1 MRRALALAALIAPVA
16 AFAAAGS
23 AAAEHWTKYTDGSAA
38 GTAWSYDA
46 DYSYKDKQT
55 GRLVVM
61 QAISKPESKLGPAA
75 PGAAD
80 GVGSVVAI
88 DCTKKNMILMSGYS
102 PSKPL
107 NIRSNWREETPKKA
121 DGAENEALI
130 REVCPHVDHLPVR

>member
-1 MRRALALAALIAPVA
+1 MRRALALAALIALA
-16 AFAAAGS
+16 AVGTAS
-23 AAAEHWTKYTDGSAA
+23 AEHWTKYTDGSAA

-46 DYSYKDKQT
+46 DYSYKDKAT

-61 QAISKPESKLGPAA
+61 QAISKPESKLGPSA

-88 DCTKKNMILMSGYS
+88 DCTKRNLIMMSGYS

-107 NIRSNWREETPKKA
+107 NIRSNWREDTPKKA
-121 DGAENEALI
+121 EGAENEALI
-130 REVCPHVDHLPVR
+130 GAVCPSLSQAPVK

>member
-1 MRRALALAALIAPVA
+1 MRRALALAALITL
-16 AFAAAGS
+16 AAAGS
-23 AAAEHWTKYTDGSAA
+23 AAAEHWTKYADGAA
-38 GTAWSYDA
+38 PGTAWSYDA

-88 DCTKKNMILMSGYS
+88 DCVKKNMIMMSGYS

-107 NIRSNWREETPKKA
+107 NIRGSWREETPKKA
-121 DGAENEALI
+121 EGAENEALI
-130 REVCPHVDHLPVR
+130 AATCPSLGQVPAK